1 MDTLNGLPEIAMF
14 VGVPAGGKSTKSRE
28 YREKGYVI
36 LSSDDIRAA
45 IVAENPELKKLLTHP
60 KISKEEKI
68 SVIENIC
75 KGRFSDD
82 IVGFLVIITEKDR
95 GAEIENILHYFQA
108 KVREYKKIG
117 VARVVSATELD
128 ERQKARVEEKL
139 LQQTSYES
147 FEVDYSV
154 DASLIGGMVIR
165 IGDRVVDSSI
175 RTKLDT
181 MTKNLR
187 KVSLS

>member
-1 MDTLNGLPEIAMF
+1 MAKLIEGSYGDALFELAL
-14 VGVPAGGKSTKSRE
+14 
-28 YREKGYVI
+28 EKNNLDATAEQVDM
-36 LSSDDIRAA
+36 LAQA
-45 IVAENPELKKLLTHP
+45 FAENPELLKLLTHP
-60 KISKEEKI
+60 KISKEEKV
-68 SVIENIC
+68 SVIENIF

-95 GAEIENILHYFQA
+95 GAQIEGILNYFKA

-117 VARVVSATELD
+117 VARVTSATELSA
-128 ERQKARVEEKL
+128 EQKERVEEKL

>member
-1 MDTLNGLPEIAMF
+1 MAKLIE
-14 VGVPAGGKSTKSRE
+14 
-28 YREKGYVI
+28 
-36 LSSDDIRAA
+36 SSYGDALFELALEQNELDSVAEQVDVLA
-45 IVAENPELKKLLTHP
+45 QSFAENPELLKLLTHP

-68 SVIENIC
+68 SVIENIF

-95 GAEIENILHYFQA
+95 GAEIENILSYFMA

-117 VARVVSATELD
+117 VARVVSAVELTK
-128 ERQKARVEEKL
+128 EQKSRVEKKL

-154 DASLIGGMVIR
+154 DASLIGGLVIR

-175 RTKLDT
+175 RTKLDN
-181 MTKNLR
+181 MAKSLR

>member
-1 MDTLNGLPEIAMF
+1 MAKLIESSYGDALFELALEQNNLDAMAEQVDMLAQAF
-14 VGVPAGGKSTKSRE
+14 
-28 YREKGYVI
+28 
-36 LSSDDIRAA
+36 
-45 IVAENPELKKLLTHP
+45 AENPELLKLLTHP
-60 KISKEEKI
+60 KISKEEKV
-68 SVIENIC
+68 SVIENIF

-95 GAEIENILHYFQA
+95 GAEIEGILNYFKA

-117 VARVVSATELD
+117 VARVTSAVELSA
-128 ERQKARVEEKL
+128 EQKKRVEEKL
-139 LQQTSYES
+139 LQLTSYES
-147 FEVDYSV
+147 FEVDYSI

>member
-1 MDTLNGLPEIAMF
+1 MAKLIEGSYGDALFELALEQNELDSVAEQ
-14 VGVPAGGKSTKSRE
+14 VD
-28 YREKGYVI
+28 I
-36 LSSDDIRAA
+36 LAQSF
-45 IVAENPELKKLLTHP
+45 AENPELLKLLTHP

-68 SVIENIC
+68 SVIENIF

-95 GAEIENILHYFQA
+95 GAEIENILRYFRA

-117 VARVVSATELD
+117 VARVVSATELSK
-128 ERQKARVEEKL
+128 EQKARVEEKL

-181 MTKNLR
+181 MAKGLR
-187 KVSLS
+187 KVSLA

>member
-1 MDTLNGLPEIAMF
+1 MAKLIEGSYGDALFELALEQNSLDSMAEQ
-14 VGVPAGGKSTKSRE
+14 VD
-28 YREKGYVI
+28 I
-36 LSSDDIRAA
+36 LAQSF
-45 IVAENPELKKLLTHP
+45 AENPELKKLLTHP

-68 SVIENIC
+68 SVIETIF

-95 GAEIENILHYFQA
+95 GAEIEGIFRYFQA

-117 VARVVSATELD
+117 VARVTSAVELSA
-128 ERQKARVEEKL
+128 EQKKRVEEKL

-175 RTKLDT
+175 RTKLDN

>member
-1 MDTLNGLPEIAMF
+1 MAKIIEGSYGDALFELALEQNNLDSIAGQVDLLVKAF
-14 VGVPAGGKSTKSRE
+14 AG
-28 YREKGYVI
+28 
-36 LSSDDIRAA
+36 
-45 IVAENPELKKLLTHP
+45 NPELLKLLVHP

-68 SVIENIC
+68 TVIENIF

-82 IVGFLVIITEKDR
+82 IVGFLVVITQKDR
-95 GAEIENILHYFQA
+95 GAEIEDILNYFLA

-117 VARVVSATELD
+117 VARVISAVELSV
-128 ERQKARVEEKL
+128 EQKKRVEEKL

-175 RTKLDT
+175 RTKLDN

>member
-1 MDTLNGLPEIAMF
+1 MAKLIESSYGDALFELALEQNELDSVAEQ
-14 VGVPAGGKSTKSRE
+14 VD
-28 YREKGYVI
+28 I
-36 LSSDDIRAA
+36 LAQSF
-45 IVAENPELKKLLTHP
+45 AENPELLKLLTHP

-68 SVIENIC
+68 SVIENIF
-75 KGRFSDD
+75 KGRFFDD

-95 GAEIENILHYFQA
+95 GAEIENILRYFRA

-117 VARVVSATELD
+117 VARVVSAVELTK
-128 ERQKARVEEKL
+128 EQKARVEEKL

-181 MTKNLR
+181 MTKSLR

>member
-1 MDTLNGLPEIAMF
+1 MAKLIE
-14 VGVPAGGKSTKSRE
+14 
-28 YREKGYVI
+28 
-36 LSSDDIRAA
+36 SSYGDALFELALEQNELDSVAEQVDVLA
-45 IVAENPELKKLLTHP
+45 QSFAENPELLKLLTHP

-68 SVIENIC
+68 SVIENIF

-95 GAEIENILHYFQA
+95 GAEIENILSYFMA

-117 VARVVSATELD
+117 VARVVSAVELTK
-128 ERQKARVEEKL
+128 EQKSRVEKKL

-154 DASLIGGMVIR
+154 DESLIGGLVIR

>member
-1 MDTLNGLPEIAMF
+1 MAKLIEGSYGDALFELALERNALDSIAEQVDVLAQAF
-14 VGVPAGGKSTKSRE
+14 
-28 YREKGYVI
+28 
-36 LSSDDIRAA
+36 
-45 IVAENPELKKLLTHP
+45 AENPELLKLLNHP
-60 KISKEEKI
+60 KINKEEKV
-68 SVIENIC
+68 SVIENIF

-82 IVGFLVIITEKDR
+82 IVGFLVIIVEKDR
-95 GAEIENILHYFQA
+95 GAEIDGILNYFQA

-117 VARVVSATELD
+117 VARVTSAVELSVG
-128 ERQKARVEEKL
+128 QKQRVEEKL

-147 FEVDYSV
+147 FQVEYSV

-175 RTKLDT
+175 RTKLDN

>member
-1 MDTLNGLPEIAMF
+1 MAKLIEGSYGDALFELALEQNSLDSMAEQ
-14 VGVPAGGKSTKSRE
+14 VD
-28 YREKGYVI
+28 I
-36 LSSDDIRAA
+36 LKQSF
-45 IVAENPELKKLLTHP
+45 AENPELLKLLTHP

-68 SVIENIC
+68 SVIENIF

-95 GAEIENILHYFQA
+95 GAEIENILSYFQA

-117 VARVVSATELD
+117 VARVISAVELSD
-128 ERQKARVEEKL
+128 EQKKRVEEKL

-181 MTKNLR
+181 MTKKLR

>member
-1 MDTLNGLPEIAMF
+1 MAKLIE
-14 VGVPAGGKSTKSRE
+14 
-28 YREKGYVI
+28 
-36 LSSDDIRAA
+36 SSYGDALFELALEQNELDSVAEQVDVLA
-45 IVAENPELKKLLTHP
+45 QSFAENPELLKLLTHP

-68 SVIENIC
+68 SVIENIF

-95 GAEIENILHYFQA
+95 GAEIENILSYFMA

-117 VARVVSATELD
+117 VARVVSAVELTK
-128 ERQKARVEEKL
+128 EQKSRVEKKL

-154 DASLIGGMVIR
+154 DESLIGGLVIR

-175 RTKLDT
+175 RTKLDN
-181 MTKNLR
+181 MAKSLR

>member
-1 MDTLNGLPEIAMF
+1 MAKLIEGTYGQALFELAIEKNELDSIAAQVTVLVQTF
-14 VGVPAGGKSTKSRE
+14 
-28 YREKGYVI
+28 
-36 LSSDDIRAA
+36 
-45 IVAENPELKKLLTHP
+45 AENPELQKLLNHP

-68 SVIENIC
+68 SVIETVF

-82 IVGFLVIITEKDR
+82 IVGFLVIIVEKDR
-95 GAEIENILHYFQA
+95 GAEIEGILNYFQS

-117 VARVVSATELD
+117 VARVTSAVELSAD
-128 ERQKARVEEKL
+128 QKQRVEQKL

-147 FEVDYSV
+147 FEVDYKV

-175 RTKLDT
+175 RTKLDN

-187 KVSLS
+187 KVSLM

>member
-1 MDTLNGLPEIAMF
+1 MAKLIE
-14 VGVPAGGKSTKSRE
+14 
-28 YREKGYVI
+28 
-36 LSSDDIRAA
+36 SSYGDALFELALEQNELDSVAEQVDVLA
-45 IVAENPELKKLLTHP
+45 QSFAENPELLKLLTHP

-68 SVIENIC
+68 SVIENIF

-82 IVGFLVIITEKDR
+82 IVGFLVVITEKDR
-95 GAEIENILHYFQA
+95 GAEIEGILDYFRA

-117 VARVVSATELD
+117 VARVVSATELTA
-128 ERQKARVEEKL
+128 EQKARVEQKL
-139 LQQTSYES
+139 LQQTAYES

-175 RTKLDT
+175 RTKLDS

>member
-1 MDTLNGLPEIAMF
+1 MAKLIE
-14 VGVPAGGKSTKSRE
+14 
-28 YREKGYVI
+28 
-36 LSSDDIRAA
+36 SSYGDALFELALEQNELDSVAEQVDVLA
-45 IVAENPELKKLLTHP
+45 QSFAENPELLKLLTHP

-68 SVIENIC
+68 SVIENIF

-95 GAEIENILHYFQA
+95 GAEIENILSYFMA

-117 VARVVSATELD
+117 VARVISAVELTK
-128 ERQKARVEEKL
+128 EQKSRVEKKL

-154 DASLIGGMVIR
+154 DASLIGGLVIR

-175 RTKLDT
+175 RTKLDN
-181 MTKNLR
+181 MAKSLR

>member
-1 MDTLNGLPEIAMF
+1 MAKLIEGSYGDALFELALEQNELDSVAEQVDVLAQSF
-14 VGVPAGGKSTKSRE
+14 
-28 YREKGYVI
+28 
-36 LSSDDIRAA
+36 
-45 IVAENPELKKLLTHP
+45 AENPELLKLLTHP

-68 SVIENIC
+68 SVIENIF

-82 IVGFLVIITEKDR
+82 IVGFLVVITEKDR
-95 GAEIENILHYFQA
+95 GAEIENILRYFQA

-117 VARVVSATELD
+117 VARVLSATELTK
-128 ERQKARVEEKL
+128 EQKKRVEKKL

-181 MTKNLR
+181 MAKNLR

>member
-1 MDTLNGLPEIAMF
+1 MAKLMEGSYGDALFELALEQNNLDSMAEQVDVLAQTF
-14 VGVPAGGKSTKSRE
+14 
-28 YREKGYVI
+28 
-36 LSSDDIRAA
+36 
-45 IVAENPELKKLLTHP
+45 AENPELLKLLTHP

-68 SVIENIC
+68 SVIETIF

-82 IVGFLVIITEKDR
+82 IVGFLVIITQKDR
-95 GAEIENILHYFQA
+95 GAEIEKILSYFQA

-117 VARVVSATELD
+117 VARVTSAVELSAD
-128 ERQKARVEEKL
+128 QKARVEEKL

-147 FEVDYSV
+147 FEVDYKV
-154 DASLIGGMVIR
+154 DDSLIGGMVIR

-175 RTKLDT
+175 RTKLDN